1 MIDVRNDPPMTCHG
15 ADSPWVVK
23 AVAVTWAA
31 QVALEAPG
39 WSGQLQLLTDG
50 YMPNERNS
58 RGPPQSCH
66 QLARHLDLLA
76 RVCPQNLQLIC
87 TILGLN
93 RSCRILVNRRRRNP
107 LDRACVHQL
116 ARNVPTPSRASFC
129 RMDPFESHQIRR
141 MCWSIRR
148 EIMYYV
154 PTVN

>member
-1 MIDVRNDPPMTCHG
+1 
-15 ADSPWVVK
+15 
-23 AVAVTWAA
+23 
-31 QVALEAPG
+31 
-39 WSGQLQLLTDG
+39 
-50 YMPNERNS
+50 MPNERNS
-58 RGPPQSCH
+58 HGPPQSCG

-76 RVCPQNLQLIC
+76 RVCPQNPQIPQLIC

-116 ARNVPTPSRASFC
+116 ARNIPTPSRASFY

-141 MCWSIRR
+141 IWSIRR

-154 PTVN
+154 PDVNCQKNLLLPPGPAQHLSSTQHQLESHEFEFEFLFLE